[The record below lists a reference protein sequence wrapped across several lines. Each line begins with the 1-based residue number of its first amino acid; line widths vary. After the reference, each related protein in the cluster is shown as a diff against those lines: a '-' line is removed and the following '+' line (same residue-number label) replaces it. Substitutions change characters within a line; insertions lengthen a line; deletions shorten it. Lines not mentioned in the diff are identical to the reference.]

1 MVLYSKNILNIYQ
14 GLQMTEIPSS
24 DDQQLDEGMT
34 PSTRL
39 KELISAVH
47 CETWTVQL
55 LTLVMVAVLT
65 MFASIPIAF

>member
-1 MVLYSKNILNIYQ
+1 
-14 GLQMTEIPSS
+14 MTEIPSS

-47 CETWTVQL
+47 CETWTVHL
-55 LTLVMVAVLT
+55 LTLLMVAVLT